1 MPKATNHARKKAA
14 KKMVVWRR
22 RNNYRKLIR
31 LAAGYVEDRLREPS
45 FLEQIFPQGRATFN
59 IDDVSLGGDG
69 VCHVDVSVTVIPDVT
84 RMCLVVGEP
93 ALTDRERDAL
103 KSRMFGELYEFSPPE
118 FVGTPFERKIIGI
131 DAADG
136 PDKTVGMLTSFSPTG
151 RLAPVHVLG
160 PSRDYYIPGDAKG
173 EATVENLVI
182 FDYSAFEHR
191 CAVASAVDVAN
202 ARVASGE
209 IGGSYREVHAA
220 FREALDAARHKSKE
234 PVTGVVEHGRLSSGL
249 PNFDN
254 IPREPEDE

>member
-93 ALTDRERDAL
+93 A
-103 KSRMFGELYEFSPPE
+103 PPE

-182 FDYSAFEHR
+182 FDYSALEHR